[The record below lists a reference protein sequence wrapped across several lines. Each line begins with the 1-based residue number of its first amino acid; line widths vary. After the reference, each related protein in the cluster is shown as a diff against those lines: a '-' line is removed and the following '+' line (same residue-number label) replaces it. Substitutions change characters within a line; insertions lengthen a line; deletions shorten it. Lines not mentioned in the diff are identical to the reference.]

1 MVFCPVATAIFLAD
15 KRLYKSGW
23 TQLVPCSNQSQEPDG
38 ACKQSQG
45 SSLSVI
51 SAESRDT

>member
-51 SAESRDT
+51 SAGSRDT